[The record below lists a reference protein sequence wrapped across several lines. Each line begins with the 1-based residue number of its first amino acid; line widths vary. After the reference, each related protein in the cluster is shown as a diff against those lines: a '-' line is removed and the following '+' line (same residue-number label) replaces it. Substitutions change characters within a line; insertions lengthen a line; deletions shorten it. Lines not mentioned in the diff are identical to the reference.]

1 MKRTVIAAL
10 AATSIFAATSATA
23 TTVSLEAQS
32 NSINVFADANGE
44 NDLYVPTQFMVGS
57 FQSDLTLAG
66 AFRLT
71 DVSNTISDFLA
82 FCLEPAV
89 PLLLPHDYEMGSL
102 FSSAITENIQALASN
117 AWALVTDD
125 NTAGAF
131 QMAVWE
137 IATETASV
145 FDIDT
150 GHFKITGAQV
160 ESNQAEV
167 LAQTWV
173 DNVQNNVWTASDDF
187 LILNANGT
195 QDLLTNISIAAV
207 PVPASG
213 LLLIGG
219 LAGAG
224 AIARRKKKAAK

>member
-10 AATSIFAATSATA
+10 AATSMFAGTAATAA
-23 TTVSLEAQS
+23 TVSVEAH
-32 NSINVFADANGE
+32 NTPNLFLDANGE
-44 NDLYVPTQFMVGS
+44 NDFYVPTQFMVGS

-66 AFRLT
+66 AFRLK
-71 DVSNTISDFLA
+71 DVSNTISDFIA

-89 PLLLPHDYEMGSL
+89 PLILPNDYEMGSM
-102 FSSAITENIQALASN
+102 FSSAITENLQALASN
-117 AWALVTDD
+117 AFDLVTDD

-150 GHFKITGAQV
+150 GFFKITGAQV
-160 ESNQAEV
+160 ESDQAEA

-173 DNVQNNVWTASDDF
+173 DNVQNDVWTASSEY

-195 QDLLTNISIAAV
+195 QDLLTNITIAAV

-224 AIARRKKKAAK
+224 AFARRKKAAK